1 MISIIPCPTI
11 WIFNFSTLLG
21 IVVSMIGFDVTAGPS
36 LSPGKPKAARSGES
50 MPKVLT
56 GENAKKLCLLL
67 LNSDEEED
75 VVEILKREGY
85 WNDPAAW
92 RPYGGIKNNR
102 GVVGNQQSSPVAA
115 LVEKIV
121 NSIDAVL
128 TGACLAAGVDP
139 TGEDAPKS
147 MTQAVEEFFD
157 VRGGKI
163 QTLSAIQ
170 RTALAENIQ
179 LVAVGSKDRPCYLI
193 IDTGEGQ
200 TPDQF
205 PDTFL
210 SLLHENKSRIPFV
223 QGKFNMGGTGV
234 LQFSG
239 THSFQLIVSRRQPD
253 IGSPNSDPSLRNSWG
268 FTLIRRLDPGPDQP
282 QSTYVYLDPGGRI
295 PCFDADSLPLLPG
308 RYPERMANPLEAG
321 TCIKLWHYKLPGLR
335 TLATLDLRYALQ
347 THLQDPALPIRISER
362 RTGYRANYYDTTM
375 AGLSS
380 VLEDSR
386 QDIETGFDNGSTLK
400 VPGVGDV
407 DLRLV
412 VVSDAAESGSA
423 ERKFPSGMFFNING
437 QLHGERNSQYIER
450 RTKLAYVADTMIVM
464 VDCTRLPVRVR
475 EDLFMGSRDRM
486 RICPEL
492 TALEEA
498 ILTYLK
504 DHPGL
509 RELNARRRQVRLERS
524 LSENETAKIIQDLVR
539 ADPTLAN
546 LFGKGQAVK
555 VPVGPVGPPE
565 KYVGKEY
572 PTFFRL
578 TKQPAGGLVKQC
590 AKNRFCRVEFETDAT
605 NDFFS
610 RVKNKGSLKVTGSP
624 QLIGGVHLWNGR
636 ATVRLAPPE
645 TCSVGDL
652 LKVKV
657 AVSDVSRTEPFESS
671 LTVEVMP
678 EVPEPE
684 SGTTGRTDVATE
696 AGGGALA
703 GLPNIIEVRQ
713 DKWEEAK
720 FNENSALAIK
730 HGNDDGAIDI
740 YVNMDNLHLR
750 NEIARRRDMS
760 PEILQYWFKYGLLL
774 LALGMLYRDRQRNPR
789 KQEVEGEERALDG
802 VADDG
807 ESISKACEGLA
818 ITVIATI
825 SGLNKGK

>member
-1 MISIIPCPTI
+1 MTSILSSLTP
-11 WIFNFSTLLG
+11 WVLDFLTLLG
-21 IVVSMIGFDVTAGPS
+21 MMVSMTGVDTAAGRSAASGNTSTTRSDDPES
-36 LSPGKPKAARSGES
+36 KP
-50 MPKVLT
+50 LT
-56 GENAKKLCLLL
+56 GEKARDLCMQL
-67 LNSDEEED
+67 LNSDEEDE
-75 VVEILKREGY
+75 VVETLKREGY
-85 WNDPAAW
+85 WNDPGAW
-92 RPYGGIKNNR
+92 RPYGDIKNNR

-115 LVEKIV
+115 LVEKLV

-128 TGACLAAGVDP
+128 TGACLDAKVDP
-139 TGEDAPKS
+139 TGDDAPGS
-147 MTQAVEEFFD
+147 MTQAVEKLFD
-157 VRGGKI
+157 VKEGKI
-163 QTLSAIQ
+163 QTLSAKQ
-170 RTALAENIQ
+170 RTDLAENIQ

-205 PDTFL
+205 PKTFL

-234 LQFSG
+234 LQFAG

-253 IGSPNSDPSLRNSWG
+253 ISSPNSDPNLRNSWG

-282 QSTYVYLDPGGRI
+282 QSMYVYLNPGGRI

-308 RYPERMANPLEAG
+308 RYPEKLSEPLEAG

-362 RTGYRANYYDTTM
+362 RVGYRANYYDTTM
-375 AGLSS
+375 AGLTS

-386 QDIETGFDNGSTLK
+386 QDIEPGFDSGSTLN
-400 VPGVGDV
+400 VPSVGDV

-412 VVSDAAESGSA
+412 VIRDEEEGRSA

-437 QLHGERNSQYIER
+437 QLHGEHDSGYVER
-450 RTKLAYVADTMIVM
+450 RTKLAYVADSMIVM

-486 RICPEL
+486 RICPERA
-492 TALEEA
+492 ALEEA

-509 RELNARRRQVRLERS
+509 RELNARRRQARLAKS
-524 LSENETAKIIQDLVR
+524 LSEDETAKIIQDLVR

-555 VPVGPVGPPE
+555 VPVGPVGPPV
-565 KYVGKEY
+565 KYIGKEY

-590 AKNRFCRVEFETDAT
+590 AKNRSCRVEFETDAA

-610 RVKNKGSLKVTGSP
+610 RVRNRGSLELSGSP
-624 QLIGGVHLWNGR
+624 GRVGGVHLWNGR

-645 TCSVGDL
+645 TSCVGDL
-652 LKVKV
+652 LKVKI
-657 AVSDVSRTEPFESS
+657 AVSDVSRSEPFESS
-671 LTVEVMP
+671 LTIEVMS
-678 EVPEPE
+678 EVPEPGPE
-684 SGTTGRTDVATE
+684 SPRLPRPETE
-696 AGGGALA
+696 TGGALA
-703 GLPNIIEVRQ
+703 GLPNIVEVRQ
-713 DKWEEAK
+713 ESWGEAK

-730 HGNDDGAIDI
+730 PGDEGGSIDI

-750 NEIARRRDMS
+750 NEVARRRDIS
-760 PEILQYWFKYGLLL
+760 PEVLQYWFKYGLLL
-774 LALGMLYRDRQRNPR
+774 LALGMLYRERQRVSR
-789 KQEVEGEERALDG
+789 KQEVEGEERALD
-802 VADDG
+802 VFAEDG

-818 ITVIATI
+818 ITVIPTI
-825 SGLNKGK
+825 QGLNKGK